1 MTLNMFDLTGKIA
14 LVTGSSRGIGSAI
27 ARGLAA
33 AGATVVLNGLDEARL
48 EAARAALAAEIGE
61 ERVRAIAFDVTDAAA
76 AASAI
81 NWIEAEVGPLAI
93 LVNNA
98 GVQHRVPMLDLDVE
112 DWERVLRTNLTSAF
126 LVGREA
132 ARHMIPRGAG
142 KIINVAS
149 VQTDLARPTIAPY
162 TASKGGIRNL
172 TRAMTAEWASHG
184 LQINAIA
191 PGYIHTEM
199 TQNLVDDTVF
209 NEWILG
215 RTPAHR
221 WGTVEDLVGPA
232 VWLASAGSNF
242 VNGQVVFIDG
252 GMTVVV

>member
-1 MTLNMFDLTGKIA
+1 MTANMFDLTGKVA

-33 AGATVVLNGLDEARL
+33 AGATVVLNGLDEQRL
-48 EAARAALAAEIGE
+48 EGARVALAAEFGE
-61 ERVRAIAFDVTDAAA
+61 ERVRAITFDVTDAAA
-76 AASAI
+76 AAAGIS
-81 NWIEAEVGPLAI
+81 WVEAEVGPLDI

-98 GVQHRVPMLDLDVE
+98 GVQHRVPMLDLDVD

-172 TRAMTAEWASHG
+172 TRAMTAEWAEHG

-199 TQNLVDDTVF
+199 TQKLVDDTVF

-221 WGTVEDLVGPA
+221 WGTVDDLVGPA

>member
-1 MTLNMFDLTGKIA
+1 MTVNMFDLTGKIA

-27 ARGLAA
+27 AKGLAA

-48 EAARAALAAEIGE
+48 EAARVALAAEVGE
-61 ERVRAIAFDVTDAAA
+61 DRVRAIAFDVTDADAT
-76 AASAI
+76 ASAI

-98 GVQHRVPMLDLDVE
+98 GVQHRVPMLDLDVA

>member
-48 EAARAALAAEIGE
+48 EAARATLAAEVGE
-61 ERVRAIAFDVTDAAA
+61 ERVRAIAFDVTDAEAT
-76 AASAI
+76 ASAL

-98 GVQHRVPMLDLDVE
+98 GVQHRVPMLDLAVE

-199 TQNLVDDTVF
+199 TQNLVDDTTF

>member
-48 EAARAALAAEIGE
+48 EAARAALAAEVGE
-61 ERVRAIAFDVTDAAA
+61 ERVRAIAFDVTDADAT
-76 AASAI
+76 ASAI
-81 NWIEAEVGPLAI
+81 NRIEAEVGPLAI

-98 GVQHRVPMLDLDVE
+98 GVQHRVPMLDLDVA

-221 WGTVEDLVGPA
+221 WGTVADLVGPA